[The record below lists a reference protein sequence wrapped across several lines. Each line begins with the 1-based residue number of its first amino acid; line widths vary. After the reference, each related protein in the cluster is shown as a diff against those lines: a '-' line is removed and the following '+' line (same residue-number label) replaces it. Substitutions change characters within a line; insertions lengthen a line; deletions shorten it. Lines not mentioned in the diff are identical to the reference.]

1 MTPRATWALAYLI
14 WAVGLIPAVLVVMWL
29 GAVDWSWHGFGTAY
43 VVLAVI
49 AGSYEYFVRFIERWL
64 TRRRERRGAA
74 AGSEH

>member
-29 GAVDWSWHGFGTAY
+29 GAVDWSWQGFAIAY

-49 AGSYEYFVRFIERWL
+49 AGSYEYFVRFIERRL
-64 TRRRERRGAA
+64 ARRRERRGTASS
-74 AGSEH
+74 SEH